1 MATTQRMCG
10 ELNDQGL
17 TWTPAAHQWCVDE
30 GVGHCRHAPAANVDV
45 SADLEVVKLHFNLGQ
60 LNANPADRP
69 TISQGVNPLAA
80 ATVQNVKEAVAPI
93 TSGTAATCRRVEAS
107 CNKQQPVDISSCQH
121 PIMHEA
127 QLPRKHAAPLT
138 CPSSA

>member
-1 MATTQRMCG
+1 
-10 ELNDQGL
+10 
-17 TWTPAAHQWCVDE
+17 
-30 GVGHCRHAPAANVDV
+30 
-45 SADLEVVKLHFNLGQ
+45 VVKLHFNLGQ

-80 ATVQNVKEAVAPI
+80 ATVQNVKEAAAHI

-121 PIMHEA
+121 PITHEA
-127 QLPRKHAAPLT
+127 QLPRKQQLLLLVHPLPDFAQQLLIVLFL
-138 CPSSA
+138 CLQSLIK